1 MTDVQN
7 SPFESGL
14 TLGQQLKQAREA
26 QKLTIAEVA
35 AKTNL
40 KKSHI
45 ESLEDDIFI
54 LPNVPPAFMRG
65 YVRNYVRFLR
75 LPESLISSVN
85 YGEVTIP
92 KEVQKAA
99 TTIKPTS
106 PKSQGRWVKYATFV
120 VLLGALGMTL
130 TWWWQNYQKDQE
142 DRDQVV
148 NTSSMTT
155 QMENPNQLSLPIA
168 SNENVSLEASNSEA
182 TEPVSVDN
190 QVNNVLTTAEEKE
203 NTTTTTLVETTPVVA
218 EVVEESAQPETVE
231 PTQTVVNTVVNDD
244 LRIEI
249 TGVQSWITVRGD
261 KNKRLAE
268 KLYVQGETLAFN
280 DNTQYR
286 VTIGAPAYTKL
297 YYKGQEVP
305 MVLNGK
311 VARLSCSEQCTP
323 IR

>member
-1 MTDVQN
+1 MTEMQN
-7 SPFESGL
+7 STFENAL

-26 QKLTIAEVA
+26 QKLTIEDVA
-35 AKTNL
+35 TKTNL

-75 LPESLISSVN
+75 LPESLISSVS

-92 KEVQKAA
+92 REVQKTAA
-99 TTIKPTS
+99 TIKPTS

-130 TWWWQNYQKDQE
+130 AWWWQNYQKDQE
-142 DRDQVV
+142 ARDQVV

-155 QMENPNQLSLPIA
+155 QIENPTQVSLPTL
-168 SNENVSLEASNSEA
+168 SNENVKLEVSNSE
-182 TEPVSVDN
+182 TTQPVSGEN
-190 QVNNVLTTAEEKE
+190 QANDAVAVVEEKE
-203 NTTTTTLVETTPVVA
+203 SATTTTLIETTPVIAEVA
-218 EVVEESAQPETVE
+218 EESMQPEIAE
-231 PTQTVVNTVVNDD
+231 PTQPTVNTVVNDD

-268 KLYVQGETLAFN
+268 KLYVQGETLSFN
-280 DNTQYR
+280 DQTQYR

-305 MVLNGK
+305 MALNGK